1 MPYIYIYRSPN
12 VALWYPYVCEMSNVA
27 EAACASAAGP
37 CAVAEPAVSRDSG
50 DQCMPQGS
58 SLRPSLAQFAL
69 AIAALFLALLLAGTS
84 IGLVPFGSEPCTGNC
99 DLDRLAADIERRL
112 SDPSYR
118 AEPPRQRLS
127 RKQRKEQ
134 EKARTQREQERRGG
148 GGRSGR

>member
-1 MPYIYIYRSPN
+1 
-12 VALWYPYVCEMSNVA
+12 MS
-27 EAACASAAGP
+27 EAAARAGP
-37 CAVAEPAVSRDSG
+37 CAVHGSRCVSRGGG

-58 SLRPSLAQFAL
+58 FIRPSLAQFAL
-69 AIAALFLALLLAGTS
+69 AIAALFFALLLAGTS

-118 AEPPRQRLS
+118 AEPPPRRLS

-134 EKARTQREQERRGG
+134 EKARTQREQERTRGG
-148 GGRSGR
+148 GR

>member
-27 EAACASAAGP
+27 EAARAAGP

>member
-1 MPYIYIYRSPN
+1 
-12 VALWYPYVCEMSNVA
+12 MSNVA
-27 EAACASAAGP
+27 EAARAAAGP

-134 EKARTQREQERRGG
+134 EKARTQREQERTRGN
-148 GGRSGR
+148 RR